1 MNPRYVLVGLAAEL
15 SLRPLAAVLREHGSS
30 VSVVDLAESPLDASS
45 IPVGDGPIVLVTS
58 QHLALTGAVYDA
70 YYHLSSHYAAPQTLR
85 RRLGADLLVY
95 VPHDLSEPVLP
106 TEVELLRTL
115 DLYAAP
121 DVDAWWAAA
130 HVPTVVTGWVGT
142 AWWDERAMA
151 EAPLSRGVLFLTQL
165 LWLEWKGG
173 APFVLKAMKDTLA
186 SGIAVKLPVWPGL
199 ERLASA
205 LESEGIPLV
214 DPHLPAAGIAR
225 STPLIVTN
233 GASSVLAE
241 AAQAG
246 HRPVCVM
253 PPEADLDFAGKF
265 GMLDVVMC
273 RDSEFSV
280 AAGSAGVVRPP
291 GPRFDVERF
300 VGAVT
305 DLLRMGLG

>member
-15 SLRPLAAVLREHGSS
+15 SLRPLAAALRERGLP

-45 IPVGDGPIVLVTS
+45 IPVGDGPVVLVSS
-58 QHLALTGAVYDA
+58 QHLAMTGAVYDA
-70 YYHLSSHYAAPQTLR
+70 YYRLSSHYAAPQTLR

-95 VPHDLSEPVLP
+95 VPHDLAEPVLP

-121 DVDAWWAAA
+121 DADAWWASA

-165 LWLEWKGG
+165 AWLEWKGG
-173 APFVLKAMKDTLA
+173 VPFVLKTLANTLA

-199 ERLASA
+199 GPLADALAS
-205 LESEGIPLV
+205 EGVPLV
-214 DPHLPAAGIAR
+214 DPQLPAAGIAR

-233 GASSVLAE
+233 GSSSVLAE

-253 PPEADLDFAGKF
+253 PPGAELDFAGKF
-265 GMLDVVMC
+265 GMLDVAMC
-273 RDSEFSV
+273 RDGEFSV
-280 AAGSAGVVRPP
+280 VAGTAGVVRPP
-291 GPRFDVERF
+291 GPRFDVDGF
-300 VGAVT
+300 VRAVT
-305 DLLRMGLG
+305 DALRRGPR